1 MQSHALKWII
11 ANDREFKEINEH
23 MVYDLRCDMG
33 LLRAS
38 WHQWLHIWWTK
49 KEISTFQGGQEF
61 WVWQLDKKCYNAGLP
76 YISLAFRCRVGE
88 KLYIIV
94 TAGAFEILILTKMSS
109 EIIVVLTDER
119 WAKFNLTVPFRLYVA
134 KIQF

>member
-1 MQSHALKWII
+1 L
-11 ANDREFKEINEH
+11 
-23 MVYDLRCDMG
+23 
-33 LLRAS
+33 
-38 WHQWLHIWWTK
+38 T
-49 KEISTFQGGQEF
+49 
-61 WVWQLDKKCYNAGLP
+61 KKCYNAGLL
-76 YISLAFRCRVGE
+76 YISVAFRCRVGE

-119 WAKFNLTVPFRLYVA
+119 WAKFNLIVPFRLYVA